1 MLSREMLKPY
11 KQEGGPANMKQKF
24 IFPQNRNKK
33 FIVFLIKGEN
43 CCSANPKQQHF
54 SHTY

>member
-1 MLSREMLKPY
+1 MLKPY
-11 KQEGGPANMKQKF
+11 KQEGPENMKQKF

-43 CCSANPKQQHF
+43 CC
-54 SHTY
+54 TC